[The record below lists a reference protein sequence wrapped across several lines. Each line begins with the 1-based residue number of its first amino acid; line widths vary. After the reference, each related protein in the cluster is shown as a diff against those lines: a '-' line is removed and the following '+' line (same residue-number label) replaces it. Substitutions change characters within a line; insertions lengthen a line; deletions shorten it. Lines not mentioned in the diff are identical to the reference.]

1 MHSEDEQKAS
11 FKEKAISTVKEIG
24 SIIIRSFDEMNN
36 DNVAILASGLVYS
49 TLVAVVPCVAFL
61 FAFLSLFGVLQPFI
75 NAASGVLQ
83 SVLGPEL
90 GLEIIGY
97 LSTYASNAM
106 GLGIV
111 GLISF
116 IITAIFLV
124 NKVYLVL
131 NQVFRTQP
139 KSGMIRRFVTF
150 FSFLVIGA
158 IILTL
163 MLYLQSSAVRVL
175 ESIEGD
181 APRQSMLS
189 VMQPILTFMFAW
201 LLLFA
206 LFYYVPNAKIRSK
219 SAAIGSFVGVIALYI
234 STMIF
239 KFITTAFVS
248 YSVIYGSMAA
258 VFFVLL
264 FMYVDWYIILVA
276 CEFTYVYQ
284 FKPER
289 SHISGE
295 NESPAKQLSDS
306 VNMLM
311 LIGDNYRSGHGA
323 ISHKAISRKMAL
335 PPRILSSYLG
345 LFQKAG
351 LILYVANKNTT
362 SYVPA
367 LPLDQ
372 IMMRDVVDA
381 VFGYNDNVVVDTA
394 GEAVAEEVHNLAV
407 SAFKELTLENLLER
421 I

>member
-1 MHSEDEQKAS
+1 MHNEDEQKSS
-11 FKEKAISTVKEIG
+11 FREKTLSGLKDIG

-75 NAASGVLQ
+75 NAASGFLQ
-83 SVLGPEL
+83 GVLGQEL

-97 LSTYASNAM
+97 LSTFANNAM

-175 ESIEGD
+175 ESLEGD

-189 VMQPILTFMFAW
+189 VLQPVLTFAFAW

-219 SAAIGSFVGVIALYI
+219 SAAIGSFFGVVALYI
-234 STMIF
+234 STMLF

-284 FKPER
+284 FQPER

-323 ISHKAISRKMAL
+323 ISYKAISRKMAL
-335 PPRILSSYLG
+335 PPKILFSYLG

-351 LILYVANKNTT
+351 VILCVTNKNAT

-367 LPLDQ
+367 RPLDQ
-372 IMMRDVVDA
+372 ILMRDVVDS
-381 VFGYNDNVVVDTA
+381 VFGYNENVVVDTA

-407 SAFKELTLENLLER
+407 SAFKDLTLENLLER